1 MNIAYLIHLANY
13 SDGILYFLA
22 FLLLIELGVMVDRF
36 WYLRRTL
43 ARGDVIVH
51 ELAGHGRLDRDTLD
65 QLAEQA
71 QGMPE
76 ASLLRMAASHSGHVK
91 GEALAN
97 RLEEAVITL
106 APQLDKR
113 LWLLDTIITLAPL
126 LGLFG
131 TIVGMFHAFHVLAA
145 PGHAPTAVTGGVAD
159 ALVATA
165 SGLFLAILGL
175 LTFNTFN
182 NQVRMILL
190 QLDSVKM
197 MLLNRMDGQPMLH
210 PDLQGSGKAAH
221 VMSVARASVGAA

>member
-1 MNIAYLIHLANY
+1 MNIAYFIHLANY
-13 SDGILYFLA
+13 SDGILYALLL
-22 FLLLIELGVMVDRF
+22 LLLIELAVMVDRF

-43 ARGDVIVH
+43 SRGDAIVH
-51 ELAGHGRLDRDTLD
+51 DLADHGRLDRDTLNR
-65 QLAEQA
+65 LAENA
-71 QGMPE
+71 KGLPE
-76 ASLLRMAASHSGHVK
+76 ASLLRMAASHSGQVK

-106 APQLDKR
+106 APELDRR

-131 TIVGMFHAFHVLAA
+131 TIIGMFHAFHVLAA
-145 PGHAPTAVTGGVAD
+145 PGHSPMEVTGGVAD

-165 SGLFLAILGL
+165 SGLFIAILGL
-175 LTFNTFN
+175 LAFNAFN

-190 QLDSVKM
+190 QLDSVKT

-210 PDLQGSGKAAH
+210 PDSDPSERTLEPVA
-221 VMSVARASVGAA
+221 MARAS